1 MTSSSSITTLNES
14 ADYWHYEIGC
24 NVIPA
29 DTKNKT
35 TFENWSQWKDKS
47 MPIEIFES
55 YKKSGYYNIGIA
67 IIPGK
72 IWRGPFADKCIVAID
87 LDNKK
92 AIEEFCRN
100 NIERLKQIT
109 LLEQT
114 SNSDKMHIYFIVDR
128 PIPDKA
134 SDKTNTEF
142 LKKID
147 ANEIPAIEIKS
158 NGKGIM
164 FVANSP
170 HKKDGNYQIIGT
182 TKPQVFEA
190 WGIQEQIS
198 IICEKYNIPYG
209 FYNNSNG
216 GSSGGNYNNNYNFNI
231 GPSIQEL
238 FTPGTKILEGH
249 NRHLGILRVMDS
261 LLIKNMGFLTLD
273 EIKQHAKK
281 RNLELCVP
289 PLDNNEIEKLWKQAY
304 DYAIKKVKEREET
317 IKKKKR
323 QEQDKRHKQKQQQQE
338 DDEGYDESQSASTTI
353 KTEKQQLIEE
363 GTQLVMSKYRFLTI
377 EESKDILFYDDEKG
391 VYVYGGEI
399 VIDKELEETFG
410 FKLRT
415 SDITEIK
422 NHVMRQTYTKRES
435 FDSNLDIVNF
445 TNGLYN
451 LRTGKFVSHTPDY
464 YSLNQKPFPYDPK
477 ARPKYFIKFLKEVL
491 WTEDITTAIDI
502 IAYTFLR
509 YNPHELYFILIG
521 TGANGKSVFTGLVT
535 NLHGL
540 KNVSNVSL
548 TSLVTNRFALADLEN
563 KDVNIDTELSS
574 ATIKDMSILKK
585 LTGKQPIRIER
596 KGKDAYEVILHAKQ
610 IFNAN
615 QMPNNPDNSDAR
627 HRREIPLSFPFQF
640 EGAKDDPNL
649 LNKLST
655 KEELS
660 GIFNIIAHVLRNRI
674 IKTQRVH
681 INQKTIKERREKAEL
696 TYDPIKSFK
705 DKAIATD
712 SVDSDY
718 EIKDELYISY
728 RRFCKFYK
736 LPVQQKETF
745 GGILKKKP
753 YEWKD
758 GKKMKDGIRK
768 TIWKGVRLKQRW
780 NNDDIF
786 LQQTIDGSSNGSFV
800 EDDNDEDEVEEIDEG

>member
-1 MTSSSSITTLNES
+1 M
-14 ADYWHYEIGC
+14 
-24 NVIPA
+24 
-29 DTKNKT
+29 
-35 TFENWSQWKDKS
+35 
-47 MPIEIFES
+47 
-55 YKKSGYYNIGIA
+55 
-67 IIPGK
+67 
-72 IWRGPFADKCIVAID
+72 
-87 LDNKK
+87 
-92 AIEEFCRN
+92 FC
-100 NIERLKQIT
+100 
-109 LLEQT
+109 
-114 SNSDKMHIYFIVDR
+114 
-128 PIPDKA
+128 
-134 SDKTNTEF
+134 
-142 LKKID
+142 
-147 ANEIPAIEIKS
+147 
-158 NGKGIM
+158 
-164 FVANSP
+164 ANSP

-198 IICEKYNIPYG
+198 IICDKYNIPYG
-209 FYNNSNG
+209 FNY
-216 GSSGGNYNNNYNFNI
+216 GSSSGNYNYNI

-238 FTPGTKILEGH
+238 FSPGTKILEGH
-249 NRHLGILRVMDS
+249 NRHLGILRIMDS
-261 LLIKNMGFLTLD
+261 LLIKNMGFLTLE
-273 EIKQHAKK
+273 EIKEHANK
-281 RNLELCVP
+281 RNSELCIP
-289 PLDNNEIEKLWKQAY
+289 PLDNTEIEKLWKQAY
-304 DYAIKKVKEREET
+304 GYAIKKIKEREEAAAL
-317 IKKKKR
+317 KR
-323 QEQDKRHKQKQQQQE
+323 KQQQLQKKGSIAVEYEE
-338 DDEGYDESQSASTTI
+338 DERYDESQGTATTI

-399 VIDKELEETFG
+399 LIEKELEVTFG

-422 NHVMRQTYTKRES
+422 NHVMRQTYIKREN
-435 FDSNLDIVNF
+435 FDFDLDVVNME
-445 TNGLYN
+445 NGLYN
-451 LRTGKFVSHTPDY
+451 MRTGKFVSHTPDY
-464 YSLNQKPFPYDPK
+464 YSLNQKPFPYNPK
-477 ARPKYFIKFLKEVL
+477 ARPKHFIKFLKEEVL

-509 YNPHELYFILIG
+509 YNTHELYFILIG
-521 TGANGKSVFTGLVT
+521 NGANGKSVFTGLVT

-574 ATIKDMSILKK
+574 VTIKDMSILKK

-655 KEELS
+655 EEELS
-660 GIFNIIAHVLRNRI
+660 GIFNIIAHLLRNRI
-674 IKTQRVH
+674 IKTQRIY

-705 DKAIATD
+705 DRVIAKD

-718 EIKDELYISY
+718 EIKDELYIAY

-768 TIWKGVRLKQRW
+768 TMWKGVRLKERW
-780 NNDDIF
+780 KNDDIF
-786 LQQTIDGSSNGSFV
+786 LQQTIDGTSFV
-800 EDDNDEDEVEEIDEG
+800 MDDDEDEEAEEDAKF

>member
-1 MTSSSSITTLNES
+1 M
-14 ADYWHYEIGC
+14 
-24 NVIPA
+24 
-29 DTKNKT
+29 
-35 TFENWSQWKDKS
+35 
-47 MPIEIFES
+47 
-55 YKKSGYYNIGIA
+55 
-67 IIPGK
+67 
-72 IWRGPFADKCIVAID
+72 
-87 LDNKK
+87 
-92 AIEEFCRN
+92 
-100 NIERLKQIT
+100 
-109 LLEQT
+109 
-114 SNSDKMHIYFIVDR
+114 
-128 PIPDKA
+128 
-134 SDKTNTEF
+134 
-142 LKKID
+142 
-147 ANEIPAIEIKS
+147 
-158 NGKGIM
+158 
-164 FVANSP
+164 
-170 HKKDGNYQIIGT
+170 
-182 TKPQVFEA
+182 
-190 WGIQEQIS
+190 
-198 IICEKYNIPYG
+198 
-209 FYNNSNG
+209 
-216 GSSGGNYNNNYNFNI
+216 
-231 GPSIQEL
+231 
-238 FTPGTKILEGH
+238 
-249 NRHLGILRVMDS
+249 
-261 LLIKNMGFLTLD
+261 
-273 EIKQHAKK
+273 
-281 RNLELCVP
+281 
-289 PLDNNEIEKLWKQAY
+289 
-304 DYAIKKVKEREET
+304 
-317 IKKKKR
+317 
-323 QEQDKRHKQKQQQQE
+323 
-338 DDEGYDESQSASTTI
+338 
-353 KTEKQQLIEE
+353 
-363 GTQLVMSKYRFLTI
+363 
-377 EESKDILFYDDEKG
+377 
-391 VYVYGGEI
+391 
-399 VIDKELEETFG
+399 
-410 FKLRT
+410 
-415 SDITEIK
+415 
-422 NHVMRQTYTKRES
+422 
-435 FDSNLDIVNF
+435 DIVNF

-596 KGKDAYEVILHAKQ
+596 KGKDAYEVILHSKQ

-718 EIKDELYISY
+718 EIKDELYNSY